1 MTEIESFLYFVAF
14 RYTSMEINEIY
25 TLYLFHPDKNI
36 LPVIVQTRLD
46 KVANRIVS
54 DSIQNGNVI
63 LTDCLRE
70 WLSAKLIELLFV
82 TRNKWFVLLGKNK
95 KKISPRRVDHK
106 MTGDERGR
114 NEDRLLV
121 MRFR

>member
-25 TLYLFHPDKNI
+25 ILYLFHPDKNI

-54 DSIQNGNVI
+54 DSIQNGN
-63 LTDCLRE
+63 
-70 WLSAKLIELLFV
+70 AY
-82 TRNKWFVLLGKNK
+82 
-95 KKISPRRVDHK
+95 
-106 MTGDERGR
+106 
-114 NEDRLLV
+114 
-121 MRFR
+121 

>member
-25 TLYLFHPDKNI
+25 ILYLFHPDKNI

-106 MTGDERGR
+106 NDRKDKIEVDEQ
-114 NEDRLLV
+114 NCCEY
-121 MRFR
+121 